1 MGLKADLPY
10 PTLDDIGED
19 YSSLRIISPAYAGRE
34 GELTAIL
41 QYVYQSIMLDGF
53 GMKAAAK
60 TLEEIAATEMHHLQI
75 LGTLIRCLGAPP
87 VFTNCPPYPVGYYSS
102 SCVNYTK
109 TPKAMIAVDL
119 CSEKNAVLC
128 YESMIKRLQN
138 ERVKEILKRIVADE
152 EVHIKALEELAR
164 EM

>member
-10 PTLDDIGED
+10 PTLDDVCED
-19 YSSLRIISPAYAGRE
+19 YVALRIISPAYAGRE

-41 QYVYQSIMLDGF
+41 QYVYQSILLDGLN
-53 GMKAAAK
+53 MPSAAK
-60 TLEEIAATEMHHLQI
+60 ALGEIAATEMHHLQI
-75 LGTLIRCLGAPP
+75 LGSLIRNLGAPP

-109 TPKAMIAVDL
+109 SPKAMIAVDL
-119 CSEKNAVLC
+119 CAEKNAVSG

-138 ERVKEILKRIVADE
+138 DKVKEVLRRIVLDE
-152 EVHIKALEELAR
+152 EVHISALEELQKSV
-164 EM
+164 

>member
-1 MGLKADLPY
+1 
-10 PTLDDIGED
+10 
-19 YSSLRIISPAYAGRE
+19 
-34 GELTAIL
+34 
-41 QYVYQSIMLDGF
+41 
-53 GMKAAAK
+53 
-60 TLEEIAATEMHHLQI
+60 
-75 LGTLIRCLGAPP
+75 
-87 VFTNCPPYPVGYYSS
+87 
-102 SCVNYTK
+102 
-109 TPKAMIAVDL
+109 MIAVDL